1 MTVPTRTPL
10 GASTLVR
17 KWLLDVNTGATSSP
31 IWTPVL
37 GMLDFTPTA
46 DPTLQDDSDFD
57 GAGYKSQTVTA
68 LAWSATG
75 SVARKTQASAP
86 TQYDPGQEFLRLAS
100 LTMGTQNSIE
110 VRFYEYAGPG
120 LTGPTTEAYQ
130 GKAAVTWSPK
140 GGAMDALDE
149 ATFTLTGQG
158 ARASITNPASIPASV
173 PVIASI
179 SPASTGV
186 AGGGVITVNGSGFT
200 GATVLKVGT
209 TTVATTSYTVVSDVK
224 IIFSAPAKTAG
235 GYEVEVTTAA
245 GVSAHVPANDT
256 LTYA

>member
-17 KWLLDVNTGATSSP
+17 KWLLDVNTGTTSSP
-31 IWTPVL
+31 IWTPVV
-37 GMLDFTPTA
+37 GILDFTPTL

-57 GAGYKSQTVTA
+57 GGGYKSQTVTA

-75 SVARKTQASAP
+75 SVTRKVKAGAP
-86 TQYDPGQEFLRLAS
+86 TQYDDGQEFLRLAS
-100 LTMGTQNSIE
+100 LTMGIQNSVE
-110 VRFYEYAGPG
+110 VRFYEVTAG
-120 LTGPTTEAYQ
+120 GPTTEAYQ
-130 GKAAVTWSPK
+130 GKAAVSWSPK

-158 ARASITNPASIPASV
+158 ARASITNPAAVPAAI
-173 PVIASI
+173 PVITSV
-179 SPASTGV
+179 SPASTAA
-186 AGGGVITVNGSGFT
+186 AGGGLITVNGSGFT

-209 TTVATTSYTVVSDVK
+209 TTVATTAYVVQSDVR
-224 IIFSAPAKTAG
+224 IVFTAPAKAAAA
-235 GYEVEVTTAA
+235 YEVEVTTPA

-256 LTYA
+256 LTYV

>member
-17 KWLLDVNTGATSSP
+17 KWLLDVNTGTTASP
-31 IWTPVL
+31 IWTPIL
-37 GMLDFTPTA
+37 GVLDFTPTL

-57 GAGYKSQTVTA
+57 GGGYKSQTVTA

-75 SVARKTQASAP
+75 SVSRKAQALAA

-100 LTMGTQNSIE
+100 LTMGIQNSVE
-110 VRFYEYAGPG
+110 VRFYEVTAG
-120 LTGPTTEAYQ
+120 GPTTEAYQ
-130 GKAAVTWSPK
+130 GKAAVSWSPK

-149 ATFTLTGQG
+149 ASFTLTGQG
-158 ARASITNPASIPASV
+158 ARTSITNPASVPAGI
-173 PVIASI
+173 PVITSV
-179 SPASTGV
+179 SPASTAA
-186 AGGGVITVNGSGFT
+186 AGGALITVNGSGFT

-209 TTVATTSYTVVSDVK
+209 TTVATTAYVVQSDVR
-224 IIFSAPAKTAG
+224 IVFTAPAKAAAA
-235 GYEVEVTTAA
+235 YEVEVTTPA

-256 LTYA
+256 LTYV

>member
-17 KWLLDVNTGATSSP
+17 KWLLDVNTGTTSSP

-37 GMLDFTPTA
+37 GVLDFTPTL

-57 GAGYKSQTVTA
+57 GGGYKSQTVTA

-75 SVARKTQASAP
+75 SVSRKAQASAP

-100 LTMGTQNSIE
+100 LTMGIQNSVE
-110 VRFYEYAGPG
+110 VRFYEVTAG
-120 LTGPTTEAYQ
+120 GPTTEAYQ
-130 GKAAVTWSPK
+130 GKAAVSWSPK

-149 ATFTLTGQG
+149 ASFTLTGQG
-158 ARASITNPASIPASV
+158 ARASITNPASVPAAV
-173 PVIASI
+173 PVISSI

-209 TTVATTSYTVVSDVK
+209 TTVAATSYTVVSDVK